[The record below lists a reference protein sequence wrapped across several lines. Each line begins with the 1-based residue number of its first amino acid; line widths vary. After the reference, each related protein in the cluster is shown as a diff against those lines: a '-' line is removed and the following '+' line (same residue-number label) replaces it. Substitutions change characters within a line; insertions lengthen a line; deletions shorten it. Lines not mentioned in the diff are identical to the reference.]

1 VLNVDASC
9 YVKHTLKRAVDGNK
23 SRVLR
28 AAFLFGIVSIM
39 LLVVFQ
45 PIFAAGQGSVLIVK
59 ISGDI
64 ASPAAELVSRSIQ
77 EAEAGSARLIVYEL
91 NTPGGDLGSV
101 TDIMNDFASSSIP
114 VLVWVT
120 PQGAS
125 AWSGGTYILMASHIA
140 AMASGTTIGS
150 AEPVSA
156 TGEVLNESKYINALS
171 ALMRDNARLHN
182 RNETLAQQ
190 FVTENINL
198 GPEEALRNHV
208 IEFVA
213 DTLDSLLTQIQ
224 PYTLILTTTEMGT
237 SVWKI
242 VPTASL
248 SGFTYTQSYD
258 MNGIDQAS
266 QVTYTPGL
274 SVSLLQFLSNPI
286 ISIVLFLV
294 GLYAIIIGFKSP
306 GFGLEIAGSIMF
318 FLSLIGFG
326 IVGINTASLLFFVF
340 GIILTLLEIKTHVG
354 LFALAGIG
362 LILLGSF
369 LAFPLPGW
377 EMLSSSAVENA
388 RETIVAVAL
397 VMSSIFGFVVY
408 KVAQARRMKVKTGS
422 ERMIGMTGTAFSLL
436 DPKGEVK
443 VEGQIWRAE
452 SVAGSVS
459 SGMLVEIVGREG
471 LILRVKPKEANS

>member
-1 VLNVDASC
+1 
-9 YVKHTLKRAVDGNK
+9 
-23 SRVLR
+23 
-28 AAFLFGIVSIM
+28 M
-39 LLVVFQ
+39 
-45 PIFAAGQGSVLIVK
+45 
-59 ISGDI
+59 
-64 ASPAAELVSRSIQ
+64 
-77 EAEAGSARLIVYEL
+77 
-91 NTPGGDLGSV
+91 
-101 TDIMNDFASSSIP
+101 
-114 VLVWVT
+114 
-120 PQGAS
+120 
-125 AWSGGTYILMASHIA
+125 
-140 AMASGTTIGS
+140 
-150 AEPVSA
+150 
-156 TGEVLNESKYINALS
+156 
-171 ALMRDNARLHN
+171 HN
-182 RNETLAQQ
+182 RNETLAEQ

-213 DTLDSLLTQIQ
+213 DSLDSLLTQIQ
-224 PYTLILTTTEMGT
+224 SYTLILTTTEMGT

-248 SGFTYTQSYD
+248 SSFTYTASYD
-258 MNGIDQAS
+258 MNGIAQAS

-274 SVSLLQFLSNPI
+274 SISLLQFLSNPI
-286 ISIVLFLV
+286 VSIVLFLV

-326 IVGINTASLLFFVF
+326 IVGISAASLLFFIF

-377 EMLSSSAVENA
+377 EMLSSSAVQSS
-388 RETIVAVAL
+388 RETIVVVAL

-422 ERMIGMTGTAFSLL
+422 EQMIGMTGTAFSSL
-436 DPKGEVK
+436 DPMGEVK
-443 VEGQIWRAE
+443 VEGQIWKAE
-452 SVAGSVS
+452 SVTGPVRP
-459 SGMLVEIVGREG
+459 GEFVEIVGRKG
-471 LILRVKPKEANS
+471 LILRVKPKEAHS

>member
-1 VLNVDASC
+1 M
-9 YVKHTLKRAVDGNK
+9 RAV
-23 SRVLR
+23 
-28 AAFLFGIVSIM
+28 FLFSIVSVTL
-39 LLVVFQ
+39 LLVIQ
-45 PIFAAGQGSVLIVK
+45 PIFAVDQGSVLVVK
-59 ISGDI
+59 VSGDI
-64 ASPAAELVSRSIQ
+64 TSPTAELVSRSIQ

-101 TDIMNDFASSSIP
+101 TDIMNDFGSSSIP
-114 VLVWVT
+114 VVVWVT

-171 ALMRDNARLHN
+171 GLMRDNARLHD
-182 RNETLAQQ
+182 RNETLAQE

-242 VPTASL
+242 VPSASL
-248 SGFTYTQSYD
+248 SSFTYTQSYD
-258 MNGIDQAS
+258 MSGITQAS
-266 QVTYTPGL
+266 QITYMPGFG
-274 SVSLLQFLSNPI
+274 VSLLQFLSNPI
-286 ISIVLFLV
+286 VSIVLFLV

-306 GFGLEIAGSIMF
+306 GFGLEIAGSVMF
-318 FLSLIGFG
+318 FLSMIGFG
-326 IVGINTASLLFFVF
+326 IVGISTASLLFFVF
-340 GIILTLLEIKTHVG
+340 GIILTLIEIKTHIG

-377 EMLSSSAVENA
+377 ELLSSGAVESA
-388 RETIVAVAL
+388 RETVIAVAL

-408 KVAQARRMKVKTGS
+408 KVAQARRMTLKTGP
-422 ERMIGMTGTAFSLL
+422 EQLIGMIGTASSSL
-436 DPKGEVK
+436 DPNGEVK
-443 VEGQIWRAE
+443 IEGQIWRAE
-452 SVAGSVS
+452 SITGLIRP
-459 SGMLVEIVGREG
+459 GELVEIVSRKG
-471 LILRVKPKEANS
+471 LILRVKAKEAPS